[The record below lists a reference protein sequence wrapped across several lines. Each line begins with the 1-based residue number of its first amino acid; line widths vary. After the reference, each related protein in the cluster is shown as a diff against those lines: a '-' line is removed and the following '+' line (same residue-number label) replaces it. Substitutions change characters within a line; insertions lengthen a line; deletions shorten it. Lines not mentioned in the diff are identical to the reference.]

1 MGYEY
6 GMTNSRIPHGDL
18 RKTNAVWIS
27 LPASLSEITLVD
39 TMSSEKDAGLSLPV
53 LNPPRTSDGR
63 WQVEGFIPAFA
74 TDLLRPTFT
83 PALSKVPS
91 VTAIVI
97 RAGFLIAYGMR
108 AHDASTIG
116 PVADSLAALIDAVP
130 SGAWGRSDILVAGL
144 GVFPR
149 RTVGGAELRLEQR
162 LVRPDWKGYGLGGK
176 VQWRQA
182 SDALKHVTMSRRE
195 AVDVWD
201 VPPGTPSGIYIGTQ
215 AGGSD
220 VPTVASAPHHGV

>member
-1 MGYEY
+1 M
-6 GMTNSRIPHGDL
+6 
-18 RKTNAVWIS
+18 
-27 LPASLSEITLVD
+27 
-39 TMSSEKDAGLSLPV
+39 AG
-53 LNPPRTSDGR
+53 GR
-63 WQVEGFIPAFA
+63 WRASSPLSQPTSSTHVHPGVVESAVRDGDRHP
-74 TDLLRPTFT
+74 R
-83 PALSKVPS
+83 
-91 VTAIVI
+91 
-97 RAGFLIAYGMR
+97 GFLIAYGMR

-130 SGAWGRSDILVAGL
+130 SGAWGRSDVLVAGL